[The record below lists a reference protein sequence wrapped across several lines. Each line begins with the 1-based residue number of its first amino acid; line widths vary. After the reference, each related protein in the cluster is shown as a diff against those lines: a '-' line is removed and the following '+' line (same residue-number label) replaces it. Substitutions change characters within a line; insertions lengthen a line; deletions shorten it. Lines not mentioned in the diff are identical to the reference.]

1 MAIEP
6 LLSIPCAA
14 RGQQKSRRQA
24 GPAPTSMGS
33 YWRSDDIP
41 CGPVRTLNPVIAWVV
56 AGVEFAGLVAL
67 AVLLIVVR
75 QKLKSTRREFERSR
89 QDRPRRH
96 RPRGLAPVAIRTV
109 WQTADSLIRKG
120 VGATVRNSIEDLAGW
135 ARVERPDL
143 ARLTADGQVVIVF
156 SDIEGSTELNDA
168 LGDREWVKLL
178 EQHNKL
184 FYKHV
189 DEHGGHVVKTQGD
202 GFMIAFGDASQAVL
216 CTVGVQQALQNDPER
231 WDEIRVR
238 MGMHTGT
245 SVRRGDDLFGRNV
258 AMAARVAGLAEG
270 GEILV
275 SKPVHDVVDGLAG
288 IRFGP
293 PREVE
298 LKGFQG
304 THTVYAVIETDDVG
318 SPPH

>member
-1 MAIEP
+1 MNPAI
-6 LLSIPCAA
+6 
-14 RGQQKSRRQA
+14 
-24 GPAPTSMGS
+24 
-33 YWRSDDIP
+33 
-41 CGPVRTLNPVIAWVV
+41 VWVV
-56 AGVEFAGLVAL
+56 VGVEFAGLVAL
-67 AVLLIVVR
+67 AVLLIVAR
-75 QKLKSTRREFERSR
+75 HKLKGTRRGLERSR
-89 QDRPRRH
+89 QDKPHRR

-109 WQTADSLIRKG
+109 WQTADSLINKG

-143 ARLTADGQVVIVF
+143 ARLAADGQVVIVF

-168 LGDREWVKLL
+168 LGDREWVRLL

-189 DEHGGHVVKTQGD
+189 DAHGGHVVKTQGD
-202 GFMIAFGDASQAVL
+202 GFMIAFGDAGEAVG
-216 CTVGVQQALQNDPER
+216 CSVGVQEALDDDPKR
-231 WDEIRVR
+231 WNEIRVR
-238 MGMHTGT
+238 MGVHMGT

-258 AMAARVAGLAEG
+258 AMAARVAGLAGG

-275 SKPVHDVVDGLAG
+275 SEPVHDALDGVAG
-288 IRFGP
+288 IWFGP

-304 THTVYAVIETDDVG
+304 TYTVYTVERRSDD
-318 SPPH
+318 

>member
-1 MAIEP
+1 
-6 LLSIPCAA
+6 
-14 RGQQKSRRQA
+14 
-24 GPAPTSMGS
+24 
-33 YWRSDDIP
+33 
-41 CGPVRTLNPVIAWVV
+41 LNPIIVWVV
-56 AGVEFAGLVAL
+56 VVVEFGGLVAL
-67 AVLLIVVR
+67 AVLLIVGR
-75 QKLKSTRREFERSR
+75 HKLKGARRELERSR
-89 QDRPRRH
+89 QDKRR
-96 RPRGLAPVAIRTV
+96 RRRSRGLAPVAIRTV
-109 WQTADSLIRKG
+109 WQTADSLISKG
-120 VGATVRNSIEDLAGW
+120 FGATVRNSIEDLAGW

-202 GFMIAFGDASQAVL
+202 GFMIAFADSGQAVR
-216 CTVGVQQALQNDPER
+216 CSVGVQQALEDDPAR
-231 WDEIRVR
+231 WDDIRVR
-238 MGMHTGT
+238 MGVHMGT

-258 AMAARVAGLAEG
+258 AMAARVAGLACG

-275 SKPVHDVVDGLAG
+275 SEPVHDAVGGLAG
-288 IRFGP
+288 IEFGA

-298 LKGFQG
+298 LKGLQG
-304 THTVYAVIETDDVG
+304 THTVYAVARRGPDD
-318 SPPH
+318 

>member
-1 MAIEP
+1 
-6 LLSIPCAA
+6 
-14 RGQQKSRRQA
+14 
-24 GPAPTSMGS
+24 
-33 YWRSDDIP
+33 
-41 CGPVRTLNPVIAWVV
+41 VNPVIVWVV
-56 AGVEFAGLVAL
+56 VGVVFAGLVAM
-67 AVLLIVVR
+67 AVLLIVA
-75 QKLKSTRREFERSR
+75 QLKLKGTRRELERSR
-89 QDRPRRH
+89 QDKPRR
-96 RPRGLAPVAIRTV
+96 RRSRGLAPVAIRTV
-109 WQTADSLIRKG
+109 WQTADSLIKKG

-156 SDIEGSTELNDA
+156 SDIEGSTELNDT

-184 FYKHV
+184 FYTHV

-202 GFMIAFGDASQAVL
+202 GFMIAFADAGQAVR
-216 CTVGVQQALQNDPER
+216 CSVGVQQALRDDPER

-238 MGMHTGT
+238 MGVHMGT

-275 SKPVHDVVDGLAG
+275 SEPVHDALDGLAG
-288 IRFGP
+288 IRFDP

-298 LKGFQG
+298 LKGLQG
-304 THTVYAVIETDDVG
+304 TYTVYAVARGSDD
-318 SPPH
+318 

>member
-1 MAIEP
+1 M
-6 LLSIPCAA
+6 S
-14 RGQQKSRRQA
+14 
-24 GPAPTSMGS
+24 T
-33 YWRSDDIP
+33 
-41 CGPVRTLNPVIAWVV
+41 VIVWVV
-56 AGVEFAGLVAL
+56 VGVEFAGLIAL
-67 AVLLIVVR
+67 AVLLIVAR
-75 QKLKSTRREFERSR
+75 HKLKGTRRELERSR
-89 QDRPRRH
+89 QDKPRRR

-109 WQTADSLIRKG
+109 WQTADSLIKKG

-168 LGDREWVKLL
+168 LGDRDWVKLL

-202 GFMIAFGDASQAVL
+202 GFMIAFGDARAAVL
-216 CTVGVQQALQNDPER
+216 CSLGVQQALDEDPER

-238 MGMHTGT
+238 MGMHMGT

-258 AMAARVAGLAEG
+258 AMAARVAGLAGG

-275 SKPVHDVVDGLAG
+275 SDTVHDAVDGLAG

-298 LKGFQG
+298 LKGLQG
-304 THTVYAVIETDDVG
+304 THTVYAIDCVG
-318 SPPH
+318 GQMSEQGFDSP